1 MQMDDQSGR
10 LLRDL
15 AISLASTAIFAGA
28 AKLMT
33 VVVIPPR
40 FATAPTWLLATTT
53 LTAAMVAFLI
63 ARRVTR
69 GRPQAFVLISAFT
82 HTRFLASLLQ
92 ELSRSLD
99 RHGIDMVVRLP
110 PHDQS
115 GRIRSRQL
123 AALQK
128 RQHGYIGAFMA
139 VTEPVDDGGEL
150 SQLARQMRIP
160 LVFLDVRPFAHPT
173 IYPAGSAF
181 VGCDPEEIGQ
191 KAADWMARELTGRGR
206 DDPLVLALGGDS
218 QHGRQNRFEA
228 RLLELLPKADV
239 QMSRLG
245 MFDRDLAQDIVAQ
258 RLRQADRRG
267 EALDA
272 IFCTNDEMALGAA
285 DAILEHGRGCEAH
298 RDLAVVGVDGTAE
311 ARAAINT
318 GASPLRATI
327 VQDTQRLAEI
337 GVDTML
343 RLRAGRQVR
352 RETLVPVDVYPVA

>member
-1 MQMDDQSGR
+1 MQGDVHALAWDE
-10 LLRDL
+10 LREAVL
-15 AISLASTAIFAGA
+15 AAPRDGADARAGA
-28 AKLMT
+28 E
-33 VVVIPPR
+33 
-40 FATAPTWLLATTT
+40 LLAAWDGSVDAGSP
-53 LTAAMVAFLI
+53 AAAVFELLVAELS
-63 ARRVTR
+63 RRVAR

-110 PHDQS
+110 PHDRS
-115 GRIRSRQL
+115 GRIRSRHL

-128 RQHGYIGAFMA
+128 GQHGYLGAIM
-139 VTEPVDDGGEL
+139 VVSEPVDDGGEL
-150 SQLARQMRIP
+150 SELARQTRIP
-160 LVFLDVRPFAHPT
+160 LVFLDVRPFADPA

-191 KAADWMARELTGRGR
+191 KAANWTARELTGRGR
-206 DDPLVLALGGDS
+206 HEPLALALGGDS

-228 RLLELLPKADV
+228 RLLELLPKARV
-239 QMSRLG
+239 EESPLG
-245 MFDRDLAQDIVAQ
+245 KFDRDLAQDIVAQ
-258 RLRQADRRG
+258 RLRQADRLN
-267 EALDA
+267 ETLDA
-272 IFCTNDEMALGAA
+272 IFCANDEMALGAA
-285 DAILEHGRGCEAH
+285 DAILEHGRSCEAH
-298 RDLAVVGVDGTAE
+298 RDVAVVGVDGTAE
-311 ARAAINT
+311 ARAAINS
-318 GASPLRATI
+318 GATPLRATI